1 MVTPSPSAVR
11 IGPLPSGWARPLF
24 AINATVAWFAV
35 VLQVIIS
42 VSGMYPSTNTNPSL
56 YGDPGQGFL
65 GRLIDILSY
74 FTILS
79 NVVVA
84 VVMTMLWRAPRR
96 TAWFFRALRLDSLM
110 MITITCIVYNALLR
124 STTVNVGLNVYTDL
138 LLHQIVPVL
147 TILVWLLVGP
157 RRQFGLRDLLPA
169 LVVPLAWA
177 AYALIRGAVIGA
189 YPYDIVNV
197 AKYGY
202 ASVLLTIATIIAL
215 GIALGLLA
223 IGIERLLT
231 GRR

>member
-1 MVTPSPSAVR
+1 MVRTTSQPAL
-11 IGPLPSGWARPLF
+11 IGPLPARWARPLF
-24 AINATVAWFAV
+24 ALNAVVAWFAV
-35 VLQVIIS
+35 GFQVFIS
-42 VSGMYPSTNTNPSL
+42 VSGMYPSQNTDPDL

-84 VVMTMLWRAPRR
+84 VVMTTLWRAPRR

-169 LVVPLAWA
+169 LIVPLAWA

-202 ASVLLTIATIIAL
+202 GSVLLTIAMIVAV
-215 GIALGLLA
+215 GVALGLIA
-223 IGIERLLT
+223 IGIERLLS

>member
-1 MVTPSPSAVR
+1 MVRSMSQPAL
-11 IGPLPSGWARPLF
+11 IGPLPARWARPLF
-24 AINATVAWFAV
+24 AVNAVVAWFAV
-35 VLQVIIS
+35 GFQVFIS
-42 VSGMYPSTNTNPSL
+42 VSGMYPSQNTDPHL
-56 YGDPGQGFL
+56 YGDPTQGFL

-96 TAWFFRALRLDSLM
+96 TGWFFRALRLDSLM

-138 LLHQIVPVL
+138 LLHQVVPVV
-147 TILVWLLVGP
+147 TVLVWLLAGP

-169 LVVPLAWA
+169 LIVPLAWA
-177 AYALIRGAVIGA
+177 AYALIRGALIGA

-202 ASVLLTIATIIAL
+202 GSVLLTIAIIIGF
-215 GIALGLLA
+215 GIALGLIA
-223 IGIERLLT
+223 IGIERLLS